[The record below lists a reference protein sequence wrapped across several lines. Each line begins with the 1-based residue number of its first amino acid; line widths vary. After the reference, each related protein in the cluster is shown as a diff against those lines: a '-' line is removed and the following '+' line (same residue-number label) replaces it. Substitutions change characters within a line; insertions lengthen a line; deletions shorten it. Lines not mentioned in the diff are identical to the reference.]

1 MNQKWYEKTT
11 TSIFPILMTIA
22 ETPWICEKDSDLK
35 FYEDHLVGFKLL
47 HASRQGDEA
56 IRPFLC
62 LYTKYFYADTR
73 HYCMF
78 RASSLKQLK
87 ALAND

>member
-22 ETPWICEKDSDLK
+22 ETPWICQKDSDLK

-47 HASRQGDEA
+47 HAS
-56 IRPFLC
+56 
-62 LYTKYFYADTR
+62 Y
-73 HYCMF
+73 
-78 RASSLKQLK
+78 
-87 ALAND
+87 